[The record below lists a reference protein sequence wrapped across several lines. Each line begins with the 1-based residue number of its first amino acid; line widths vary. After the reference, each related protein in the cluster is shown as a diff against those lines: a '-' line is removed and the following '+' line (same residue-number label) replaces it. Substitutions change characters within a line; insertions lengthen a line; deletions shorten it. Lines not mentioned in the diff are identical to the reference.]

1 MEITACFDN
10 SRAGFWLH
18 AAIECEEQF
27 CRGSFICPPRVIHL
41 AFIQTAVDKHREA
54 DTGDPERMRGRRG
67 SSHMLCDRFRGCAWF
82 GAARKRAAL
91 RPRPHHEKSQWFG
104 SDAREPRLPA
114 SLVLVRRV
122 AILAVRDCGCP
133 VGTGFVEALRDLR
146 FARRLCMGSP
156 RRPLNSTAGR
166 RSANSHRRSVRALR
180 HEPMD
185 PTGQLTKSRGWDGNT
200 WRRR

>member
-82 GAARKRAAL
+82 GGSPQTRSPPPAPSSREIAAFRERHAGTAAPRK
-91 RPRPHHEKSQWFG
+91 PCFG
-104 SDAREPRLPA
+104 ASRRLP
-114 SLVLVRRV
+114 
-122 AILAVRDCGCP
+122 AVRDCGCP
-133 VGTGFVEALRDLR
+133 VGRASSKRCATCDLQGDC
-146 FARRLCMGSP
+146 A
-156 RRPLNSTAGR
+156 
-166 RSANSHRRSVRALR
+166 
-180 HEPMD
+180 
-185 PTGQLTKSRGWDGNT
+185 WDLPVAS
-200 WRRR
+200 